1 MVLYARIDHPYFR
14 KMIGSGFSGT
24 FEDFELI
31 DLIEVSCY
39 SGKPTTILVS
49 EGNRKG
55 VVNIDKGLV
64 LHAAVAG
71 KQGME
76 ALYELVRWR
85 NGKVELKSG
94 IPPEIPRTVT
104 TRTDH
109 VMMMAVQQ
117 LDERLAGAGELAKEP
132 GSRFNSVVAG
142 EIRDQILARARRR
155 RWFRILRKVA
165 LVSAGIIILGLVL
178 YLAAGNRDKIA
189 GFVSSFSESRSIPE
203 EGGTVLIPPGEFI
216 YGDGVRVRLD
226 SFDIDRTEVTIGQY
240 AEFLTAIRDRSDY
253 DHPAQPI
260 AKRGHSNA
268 EWEALYKAA
277 SSGSEFQGVR
287 VTRSFPAVFLDWFDA
302 YAYAKWKGRR
312 LPSEQEWEKAARG
325 TDGRRFPWGS
335 EESSTKANTFNGD
348 PTKKWAEAGSFP
360 EDRGPYGVFDM
371 AGNVSEW
378 TGSWDENQAVVRG
391 GNFGNPNA
399 EISRRVIKEDP
410 LTLSDR
416 IGFRTAGSGR

>member
-117 LDERLAGAGELAKEP
+117 LDERLAGAALGKNRLVPCRA
-132 GSRFNSVVAG
+132 FAG
-142 EIRDQILARARRR
+142 
-155 RWFRILRKVA
+155 
-165 LVSAGIIILGLVL
+165 
-178 YLAAGNRDKIA
+178 
-189 GFVSSFSESRSIPE
+189 
-203 EGGTVLIPPGEFI
+203 
-216 YGDGVRVRLD
+216 
-226 SFDIDRTEVTIGQY
+226 
-240 AEFLTAIRDRSDY
+240 
-253 DHPAQPI
+253 
-260 AKRGHSNA
+260 
-268 EWEALYKAA
+268 
-277 SSGSEFQGVR
+277 
-287 VTRSFPAVFLDWFDA
+287 
-302 YAYAKWKGRR
+302 
-312 LPSEQEWEKAARG
+312 
-325 TDGRRFPWGS
+325 
-335 EESSTKANTFNGD
+335 
-348 PTKKWAEAGSFP
+348 
-360 EDRGPYGVFDM
+360 
-371 AGNVSEW
+371 
-378 TGSWDENQAVVRG
+378 
-391 GNFGNPNA
+391 
-399 EISRRVIKEDP
+399 
-410 LTLSDR
+410 
-416 IGFRTAGSGR
+416 